1 MKIVEAEAV
10 HIPALIAM
18 LNDDFLGRA
27 RESLSEEDLGKYHQA
42 FSLIG
47 EDANNF
53 LYVALDDQGEAV
65 GTFQLTFLPGLAF
78 AGGARAQ
85 IESVR
90 TRSDMRGQGIGRK
103 MMLFAIEKARD
114 RGCRLVQLATNK
126 ARPDAHRFYEA
137 LGFEA
142 SHIGFKMML

>member
-1 MKIVEAEAV
+1 MKIVEAEVA

-18 LNDDFLGRA
+18 LNDDFLGKT
-27 RESLSEEDLGKYHQA
+27 RESMSEDDFSKYIRA
-42 FSLIG
+42 FSLIKD
-47 EDANNF
+47 DANNF
-53 LYVALDDQGEAV
+53 LYVALDDRNEAI

-78 AGGARAQ
+78 AGGMRAQ

-90 TRSDMRGQGIGRK
+90 TRSDRRGQGIGRT
-103 MMLFAIEKARD
+103 MMQFATEKAKD

-126 ARPDAHRFYEA
+126 ARPDAHRFYES

-142 SHIGFKMML
+142 SHIGFKLML